1 MVTGTVRNEA
11 WSVDRKK
18 PGRKAEPASK
28 RRIAWPRWTG
38 FRGMTL
44 REWLQLLIVPFAL
57 VVISFVF
64 TMQQD
69 ARQQAIEDKRAEAER
84 DLAEQRAQD
93 EALQAYLDQ
102 MSNLLLE
109 KNLRESEEDSEVR
122 TLARARTLTVLGRLD
137 TSRKTEVMRFLSEA
151 DLVGSVDGRD
161 PVIGLM
167 DADLSGADL
176 SGANTSDGD
185 LSEANLSGADLIR
198 ADLSGADLSGAD
210 LISADLHEADLSR
223 ASLPVADLTVADL
236 SGANLYDAYL
246 YEVKLSGADL
256 SRANLYSAAVTQEQ
270 LDQARFLEGVIMP
283 DGTINAERYAT
294 REFKPT
300 LSFNI
305 SDDCRL
311 AAPETTDG
319 LFITGPEG
327 GQLNFTS
334 PLHVFDP
341 TNLSEPNEVPAP
353 ESADEWV
360 SWFQRYPNLTPRTGI
375 TTVWWT
381 LFRYATAT
389 SLVPRSS

>member
-1 MVTGTVRNEA
+1 MVTGTLRNEA

-167 DADLSGADL
+167 DADLSGA
-176 SGANTSDGD
+176 
-185 LSEANLSGADLIR
+185 
-198 ADLSGADLSGAD
+198 
-210 LISADLHEADLSR
+210 
-223 ASLPVADLTVADL
+223 
-236 SGANLYDAYL
+236 NLYDAYL

-319 LFITGPEG
+319 LFIDGPEG

-341 TNLSEPNEVPAP
+341 TNLPV
-353 ESADEWV
+353 V
-360 SWFQRYPNLTPRTGI
+360 CCQ
-375 TTVWWT
+375 WT
-381 LFRYATAT
+381 
-389 SLVPRSS
+389 